1 MLCLRRPYSLYLKAL
16 EVKGGFAARRSPHHH
31 TGSRLK
37 AALCIAVGIKDA
49 FTVTPPLVSRATSL
63 RLPPHYSL
71 FHTAS
76 LSLPPLFFQTHKLV
90 MFHATQRT
98 SPLALTRTRFLSCF
112 FFFFRLLFVFFIAR
126 SFFPSVLQMKDG
138 SGLCL
143 QGFKRPF

>member
-49 FTVTPPLVSRATSL
+49 FTATPPLVSRATSL

-76 LSLPPLFFQTHKLV
+76 LSLSPPLFSNTQTCYV
-90 MFHATQRT
+90 
-98 SPLALTRTRFLSCF
+98 SCYSTHLPSRVNENKIPELF